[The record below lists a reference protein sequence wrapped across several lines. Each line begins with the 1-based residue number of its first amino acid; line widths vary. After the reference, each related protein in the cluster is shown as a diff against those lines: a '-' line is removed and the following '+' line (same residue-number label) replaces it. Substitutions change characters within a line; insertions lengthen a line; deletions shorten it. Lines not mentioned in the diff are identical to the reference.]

1 MNEIKITLTVPG
13 LPEAIN
19 NLADAIRGNSAAAP
33 VASAPVVQ
41 QPEVKATQPV
51 AAPVAHVNTAPT
63 QTAVVP
69 ESGVLPGAVPATP
82 TVAANAP
89 MTAAV
94 PTAPAPSAQSPSNAA
109 AVNYTIE
116 QLSVAGAALCEQ
128 GKMPQLIALLGKYGV
143 QAVTQLNPAPETLNA
158 FAADLKALGANL

>member
-19 NLADAIRGNSAAAP
+19 NLAEAIRGNIAAAP

-41 QPEVKATQPV
+41 QPTAQATQPV
-51 AAPVAHVNTAPT
+51 AAPVVNPT
-63 QTAVVP
+63 QPV
-69 ESGVLPGAVPATP
+69 ATP
-82 TVAANAP
+82 VTNG
-89 MTAAV
+89 V
-94 PTAPAPSAQSPSNAA
+94 PTANTQPVNPVNVPPATAAQSSPVSHSSPSNAA

-158 FAADLKALGANL
+158 FAAELKALGANL

>member
-19 NLADAIRGNSAAAP
+19 NLAEALRGNSSVAP

-41 QPEVKATQPV
+41 QPTAQATQPE
-51 AAPVAHVNTAPT
+51 AAPVVNPTTPAAAPVQTPVANTAPVNTAP
-63 QTAVVP
+63 VVNAAP
-69 ESGVLPGAVPATP
+69 SVPS
-82 TVAANAP
+82 
-89 MTAAV
+89 
-94 PTAPAPSAQSPSNAA
+94 APAPSNAA

-158 FAADLKALGANL
+158 FAAELKALGANL

>member
-19 NLADAIRGNSAAAP
+19 NLAEALRGNSAAAP

-41 QPEVKATQPV
+41 QPTAQATQPE
-51 AAPVAHVNTAPT
+51 AAPVVNPTIPAAAPVQTPVANTAPVNTAP
-63 QTAVVP
+63 VVNAAP
-69 ESGVLPGAVPATP
+69 SVPS
-82 TVAANAP
+82 
-89 MTAAV
+89 
-94 PTAPAPSAQSPSNAA
+94 APAPSNAA

-143 QAVTQLNPAPETLNA
+143 QAVTQLKPEHFNA
-158 FAADLKALGANL
+158 FADELRALGAKF

>member
-19 NLADAIRGNSAAAP
+19 NLAEALRGNSSAAP

-41 QPEVKATQPV
+41 QPTAQATQPE
-51 AAPVAHVNTAPT
+51 AAPVVNPTTPAAAPVQTPVANTAPVNTAP
-63 QTAVVP
+63 VVNAAP
-69 ESGVLPGAVPATP
+69 SVPS
-82 TVAANAP
+82 
-89 MTAAV
+89 
-94 PTAPAPSAQSPSNAA
+94 APAPSNAA

-158 FAADLKALGANL
+158 FAAELKALGANL

>member
-19 NLADAIRGNSAAAP
+19 NLAEALRGNSVAAP

-41 QPEVKATQPV
+41 QPTAQATQPE
-51 AAPVAHVNTAPT
+51 AAPVVNPTTPAAAPVQTPVANTAPVNTAP
-63 QTAVVP
+63 VVNAAP
-69 ESGVLPGAVPATP
+69 SVPS
-82 TVAANAP
+82 
-89 MTAAV
+89 
-94 PTAPAPSAQSPSNAA
+94 APAPSNAA

-158 FAADLKALGANL
+158 FAAELKALGANL

>member
-19 NLADAIRGNSAAAP
+19 NLAEAIRGNSTATP

-41 QPEVKATQPV
+41 QPTAQATQPV

-89 MTAAV
+89 MTAAA
-94 PTAPAPSAQSPSNAA
+94 PTATVPSAPAPSNAA

-158 FAADLKALGANL
+158 FAAELKALGANL

>member
-19 NLADAIRGNSAAAP
+19 NLADAIRGNSTAAAP

-41 QPEVKATQPV
+41 QPTAQATQPE
-51 AAPVAHVNTAPT
+51 AAPVVNPT
-63 QTAVVP
+63 PAV
-69 ESGVLPGAVPATP
+69 ATPAT
-82 TVAANAP
+82 NG
-89 MTAAV
+89 V
-94 PTAPAPSAQSPSNAA
+94 PTANTQTVNPANVPPATVAQSSPVSQSSPSEAA
-109 AVNYTIE
+109 VVNYTIE

-158 FAADLKALGANL
+158 FAAEMKALGANL

>member
-19 NLADAIRGNSAAAP
+19 NLADAIRGNSTAAP
-33 VASAPVVQ
+33 VASAPVQ
-41 QPEVKATQPV
+41 QPTAQATQPEAAPIV
-51 AAPVAHVNTAPT
+51 NPTPAAAPVQTPVANTAPVNTAP
-63 QTAVVP
+63 VV
-69 ESGVLPGAVPATP
+69 
-82 TVAANAP
+82 NA
-89 MTAAV
+89 
-94 PTAPAPSAQSPSNAA
+94 APSAPSAPAPSNAA

-158 FAADLKALGANL
+158 FAAELKALGANL

>member
-19 NLADAIRGNSAAAP
+19 NLADAIRGNSTAAP
-33 VASAPVVQ
+33 VVSAPVVQ
-41 QPEVKATQPV
+41 QPTAQATQPV
-51 AAPVAHVNTAPT
+51 AAPVVNPTTPAAAPVQTPVANTAPVNTAP
-63 QTAVVP
+63 VVNAAP
-69 ESGVLPGAVPATP
+69 PVPS
-82 TVAANAP
+82 
-89 MTAAV
+89 
-94 PTAPAPSAQSPSNAA
+94 APAPSNAA

-158 FAADLKALGANL
+158 FAAELKALGANL

>member
-19 NLADAIRGNSAAAP
+19 NLAEALRGNSSAAP

-41 QPEVKATQPV
+41 QPTAQATQPE
-51 AAPVAHVNTAPT
+51 AAPVVNPTTPAAAPVQTPVANTAPVNTAP
-63 QTAVVP
+63 VVNAAP
-69 ESGVLPGAVPATP
+69 SVPS
-82 TVAANAP
+82 
-89 MTAAV
+89 
-94 PTAPAPSAQSPSNAA
+94 APAPSNAA

-158 FAADLKALGANL
+158 FAAEMKALGANL

>member
-19 NLADAIRGNSAAAP
+19 NLAEALRGNSFAAP

-41 QPEVKATQPV
+41 QPTAQATQPE
-51 AAPVAHVNTAPT
+51 AAPVVNPTTPAAAPVQTPVANTAPVNTAP
-63 QTAVVP
+63 VVNAAP
-69 ESGVLPGAVPATP
+69 SVPS
-82 TVAANAP
+82 
-89 MTAAV
+89 
-94 PTAPAPSAQSPSNAA
+94 APAPSNAA

-158 FAADLKALGANL
+158 FAAELKALGANL

>member
-1 MNEIKITLTVPG
+1 MLEIKITVPG

-19 NLADAIRGNSAAAP
+19 NLAEAIRGSSTAAP
-33 VASAPVVQ
+33 AVP
-41 QPEVKATQPV
+41 QPEAKATQPE
-51 AAPVAHVNTAPT
+51 AAPVINPT
-63 QTAVVP
+63 QPV
-69 ESGVLPGAVPATP
+69 ATP
-82 TVAANAP
+82 AING
-89 MTAAV
+89 V
-94 PTAPAPSAQSPSNAA
+94 PTANTQPVNPVSAQPVTAAPNFPVSQSSPSNTN

-158 FAADLKALGANL
+158 FAAELKALGANL